1 MLINLISKDFRFCS
15 GCLVSPEIYGHLTHW
30 LSSLA
35 NGRVILSLEG
45 GYNINSISH
54 AMTMCTKALLGDPM
68 PMLDPDL
75 IPCTSAINSI
85 NNVLKTQ
92 KKFWPNLQY
101 GMSLP
106 KEKLL
111 PKVKTTVDKVDEG
124 RNAEKSKRTESKIAL
139 EGLESEKLELNLTID
154 KNHLSQVTDEEILK
168 LTNEVENIKIKNSN
182 LDTAK
187 SEADETRKNG
197 SKNCEIKNLDGK

>member
-1 MLINLISKDFRFCS
+1 M
-15 GCLVSPEIYGHLTHW
+15 THW

-54 AMTMCTKALLGDPM
+54 AMTMCTKALLGDPL
-68 PMLDPDL
+68 PMLEPGQV
-75 IPCTSAINSI
+75 PCNSAINSI
-85 NNVLKTQ
+85 NNVLKAH

-111 PKVKTTVDKVDEG
+111 PRLKVISKRESSKRDKRLEERG
-124 RNAEKSKRTESKIAL
+124 RNVEKPKQTESKIAL
-139 EGLESEKLELNLTID
+139 EGIESEKLELSLAID
-154 KNHLSQVTDEEILK
+154 KNCLNLVTDEEILK
-168 LTNEVENIKIKNSN
+168 LKNEVENIKIKNSEIGMVVKS
-182 LDTAK
+182 DVDEAK
-187 SEADETRKNG
+187 RNVVPKKNEAKNP
-197 SKNCEIKNLDGK
+197 DGNYQIHSV

>member
-1 MLINLISKDFRFCS
+1 MI
-15 GCLVSPEIYGHLTHW
+15 HW

-35 NGRVILSLEG
+35 NGHVILSLEG

-54 AMTMCTKALLGDPM
+54 AMTMCTKALLGDPL
-68 PMLDPDL
+68 PMLDPGL

-85 NNVLKTQ
+85 NNVLKTH

-111 PKVKTTVDKVDEG
+111 PKLKKTLNKLNEQERIV
-124 RNAEKSKRTESKIAL
+124 EKPKQTESKIAL
-139 EGLESEKLELNLTID
+139 EVIESEKLELNLAID
-154 KNHLSQVTDEEILK
+154 KNRLNLVTDEEILK
-168 LTNEVENIKIKNSN
+168 LTNEVENIKIKNSE
-182 LDTAK
+182 LRPTK
-187 SEADETRKNG
+187 SAADETRRNSGLKKNEVKKSDG
-197 SKNCEIKNLDGK
+197 IDIIKFTLLINFTNNYCI